1 MEFFSIYYELK
12 LIIASEVKRTEKED
26 ILNISWPLSYGH
38 ERGWRKPIEHVKSSL
53 EKNFLKEKWKI

>member
-12 LIIASEVKRTEKED
+12 LILASQVKRTEKED
-26 ILNISWPLSYGH
+26 ILNLSWPLSYGH

-53 EKNFLKEKWKI
+53 EKTF